1 MSCPDLEIPLGKRS
15 KLYRFFEMLP
25 ALISYGM
32 LILLVVLSVF
42 SPFLAAIYLLL
53 LVLTTF
59 VKAIGISYRTLLGHR
74 QLVRA
79 EKIDWSARLDDLSQA
94 AAGN

>member
-32 LILLVVLSVF
+32 LILLVVLLVF
-42 SPFLAAIYLLL
+42 SPFLAAIYL
-53 LVLTTF
+53 
-59 VKAIGISYRTLLGHR
+59 
-74 QLVRA
+74 
-79 EKIDWSARLDDLSQA
+79 
-94 AAGN
+94 